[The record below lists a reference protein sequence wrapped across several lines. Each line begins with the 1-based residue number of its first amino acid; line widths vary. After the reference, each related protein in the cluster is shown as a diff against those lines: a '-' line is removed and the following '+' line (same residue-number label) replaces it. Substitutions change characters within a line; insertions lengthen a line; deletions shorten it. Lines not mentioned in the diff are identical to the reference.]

1 MFSLLGLVLA
11 CGPQKKSSTNQ
22 NEVLNP
28 TQEEKTSVHTPST
41 TVQPRKATI
50 ILDGKEV
57 SVVWDDGDTFA
68 IENPEGGKNTRARLK
83 GFNTLE
89 SYGPVHQWGEW
100 SAAELYMV
108 AKQAGVFAASKTWIC
123 SDTQKGGGYGRI
135 LVDCPELR
143 ASILEVGLA
152 HPFSIGSAAPD
163 VDLAA
168 LKRGMERKVGMWA
181 KGTPSSLITSLH
193 SQDEKPDKDAYNR
206 VCSLDSGE
214 CKAVTHTETYQ
225 VCQKVCVEDSCMVYV
240 PYSQRYGENKA
251 HCLKK

>member
-11 CGPQKKSSTNQ
+11 CASPKKNSVNQ
-22 NEVLNP
+22 NEGRN
-28 TQEEKTSVHTPST
+28 
-41 TVQPRKATI
+41 TVQDEQKTDHDSSTAAQVQTAVI

-68 IENPEGGKNTRARLK
+68 IQNSEGAKATRARLN

-100 SAAELYMV
+100 STTELYLV
-108 AKQAGVFAASKTWIC
+108 AKQAGVFAASKSWTC
-123 SDTQKGGGYGRI
+123 SDTKKGGGYGRI
-135 LVDCPELR
+135 LVDCPDLR
-143 ASILEVGLA
+143 TSILEAGLA
-152 HPFSIGSAAPD
+152 HPFSIGTAAPEA
-163 VDLAA
+163 DLTA
-168 LKRGMERKVGMWA
+168 LKRGMERKAGMWA
-181 KGTPSSLITSLH
+181 QGTPSVLVTSLH

-206 VCSLDSGE
+206 VCSLESGE

-251 HCLKK
+251 HCLKQ